1 MATVHYKS
9 TDGVY
14 TFVGV
19 PNSTGLKIEALSKSQ
34 DNRYLSLVL
43 FTLVDFEAKEKGGIT
58 VWNQTLENEFNT
70 HFPA

>member
-14 TFVGV
+14 TFLNV
-19 PNSTGLKIEALSKSQ
+19 PNSTGKKIERLSLTQ
-34 DNRYLSLVL
+34 DNRYLALVL
-43 FTLVDFEAKEKGGIT
+43 FTLANFEVKETGGIT